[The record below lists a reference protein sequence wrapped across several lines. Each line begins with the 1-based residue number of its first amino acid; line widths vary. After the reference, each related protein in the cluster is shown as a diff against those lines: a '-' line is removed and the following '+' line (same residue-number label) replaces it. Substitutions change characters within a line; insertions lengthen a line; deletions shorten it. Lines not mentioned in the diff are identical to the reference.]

1 MNSFGKSFID
11 TFSNTMA
18 QDQNKKVNQSAVS
31 GSSVPQ
37 SIPLS
42 NKMGVNKKKTTALQQ
57 NIINVIQQ
65 PQMGTM
71 QQGA

>member
-18 QDQNKKVNQSAVS
+18 QDQNKKVNQP
-31 GSSVPQ
+31 SVQ
-37 SIPLS
+37 GTTPLS
-42 NKMGVNKKKTTALQQ
+42 NKVGVNKKKTTALQQ
-57 NIINVIQQ
+57 NLITMIQQ
-65 PQMGTM
+65 PQAGMV

>member
-18 QDQNKKVNQSAVS
+18 QDQNKKVNQSAV
-31 GSSVPQ
+31 PQ
-37 SIPLS
+37 PASLS

-65 PQMGTM
+65 PQMGM
-71 QQGA
+71 MQQQGA

>member
-1 MNSFGKSFID
+1 MNNFGKSFID

-18 QDQNKKVNQSAVS
+18 QDQNKKVNQSAV
-31 GSSVPQ
+31 PQ
-37 SIPLS
+37 PAQLS

-57 NIINVIQQ
+57 NLITMIQQ
-65 PQMGTM
+65 PQAGMV

>member
-1 MNSFGKSFID
+1 MSSFGKSFID

-18 QDQNKKVNQSAVS
+18 QDQNKKTNQSAV
-31 GSSVPQ
+31 PQ
-37 SIPLS
+37 PTQLS

-57 NIINVIQQ
+57 NLITMIQQ
-65 PQMGTM
+65 PQAGMV

>member
-1 MNSFGKSFID
+1 MNNFGKSFID

-18 QDQNKKVNQSAVS
+18 QDQNKKANL
-31 GSSVPQ
+31 PQ
-37 SIPLS
+37 SVPLS

-65 PQMGTM
+65 PQQAGMM